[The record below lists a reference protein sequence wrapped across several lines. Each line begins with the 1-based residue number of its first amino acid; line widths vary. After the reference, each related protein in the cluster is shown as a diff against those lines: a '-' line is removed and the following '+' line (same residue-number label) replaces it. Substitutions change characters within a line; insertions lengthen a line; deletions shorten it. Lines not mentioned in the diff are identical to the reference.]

1 MSFYYFGLHPYFWQF
16 LAIVSFFGVIAFI
29 IRKVMNSSFN
39 RTALTLS
46 VFVFIG
52 ALFCQHASNELDA
65 TISHNDASRLQGYY
79 KKSAEYSR
87 NGYDFRVAMSDLAE
101 KNHVLVDGDFSY
113 LGSDIYMDYVTKKDW
128 NDLAKIY
135 NNSNIP
141 N

>member
-1 MSFYYFGLHPYFWQF
+1 
-16 LAIVSFFGVIAFI
+16 
-29 IRKVMNSSFN
+29 
-39 RTALTLS
+39 
-46 VFVFIG
+46 
-52 ALFCQHASNELDA
+52 
-65 TISHNDASRLQGYY
+65 
-79 KKSAEYSR
+79 
-87 NGYDFRVAMSDLAE
+87 MSDLAE